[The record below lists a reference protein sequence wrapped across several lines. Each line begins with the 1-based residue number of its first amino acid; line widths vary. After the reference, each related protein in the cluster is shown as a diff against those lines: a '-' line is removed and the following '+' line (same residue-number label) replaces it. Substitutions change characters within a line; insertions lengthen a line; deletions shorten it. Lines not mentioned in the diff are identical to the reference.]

1 MGRGRGGRALW
12 VESANVTAGG
22 DPSIKINSY
31 SHQKWNFI
39 ITMWHCEVERDI
51 FVLITKKYI

>member
-1 MGRGRGGRALW
+1 MGRGGRVLW

-31 SHQKWNFI
+31 SHQGHDSMFI
-39 ITMWHCEVERDI
+39 P
-51 FVLITKKYI
+51 